1 MTRKLMNNLS
11 VDCVVFGFDGE
22 QLNVLLVERTLISP
36 ETQEVIFSD
45 LTLTGYHIYEDEDL
59 DSAAARIV
67 KDLTGLENIV
77 LEQFYSFGALDRLLH
92 PNDQAWVEHFGTNP
106 LALSFCP

>member
-1 MTRKLMNNLS
+1 MSLFNDNLYICSWASGSFFHNLKSKEMTRKLMNNLS

-77 LEQFYSFGALDRLLH
+77 LEQFYSFWG
-92 PNDQAWVEHFGTNP
+92 
-106 LALSFCP
+106 